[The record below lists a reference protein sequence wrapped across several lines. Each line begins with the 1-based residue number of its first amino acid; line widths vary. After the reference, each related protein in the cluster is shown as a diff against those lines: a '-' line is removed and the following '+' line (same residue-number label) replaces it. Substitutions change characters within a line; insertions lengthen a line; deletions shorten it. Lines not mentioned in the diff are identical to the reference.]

1 MNVQDQ
7 LKEAEDEKKHTT
19 LKEFCLTCPVCR
31 ERIGESRSKQ
41 GYLQSFY
48 APPP

>member
-1 MNVQDQ
+1 LIDQEQ

-31 ERIGESRSKQ
+31 ERIGESR
-41 GYLQSFY
+41 
-48 APPP
+48 